1 MNLATLRHSLLLGD
15 EVAMFVWRDFLSS
28 PVASYYMEQ
37 LFASPDNVV
46 DLLRLV
52 ACKRSFDIFKTIYL
66 GIKQRYSAFD
76 SQVEKNSQRF
86 RSILVQ
92 LINSEYID
100 NFSLFIQYLT
110 SHNQLKLIQGIVGVT
125 DQSRRNVFH
134 LAAIWSPNSGLFD
147 LINAIKD
154 DRGVLTHLNQCDAY
168 GKTPLYYF
176 SIQCKDDESIA
187 AVMQLLC
194 SIGIDFAIKHFFKKH
209 CRTNHSGVSHSCFD
223 VLSQMHQK
231 AFFKCLLEDYF
242 FVSDNR
248 DSHIDYQSII
258 DEIELK
264 NLSAVIQQL
273 PALKKQHNLVESRL
287 SALLE
292 ELSQSKICH
301 STDASTQKKCKWYD
315 LFSVFDRSSLE
326 SPSAGCELTSMCKV
340 SENVSDDPRSV
351 ANFPV

>member
-1 MNLATLRHSLLLGD
+1 MHNVRNARNDEMVLSVWQDFSINQYFFSLLCENPNQIVGLLGLIGHSTS
-15 EVAMFVWRDFLSS
+15 FVVF
-28 PVASYYMEQ
+28 E
-37 LFASPDNVV
+37 
-46 DLLRLV
+46 
-52 ACKRSFDIFKTIYL
+52 TIYSD
-66 GIKQRYSAFD
+66 IKRQNYGSFHG
-76 SQVEKNSQRF
+76 QVETNPQRF

-92 LINSEYID
+92 LINSECID
-100 NFSLFIQYLT
+100 NFSSFIQYLT

-134 LAAIWSPNSGLFD
+134 LAAIWSPHSGLFD

-154 DRGVLTHLNQCDAY
+154 DRSALTHLNQCDAY

-258 DEIELK
+258 DVIELK

-292 ELSQSKICH
+292 ELSQSKTSTSAKRKYYHFFPSFNQFVFQSH
-301 STDASTQKKCKWYD
+301 SSFRDSTVIARGSVKTTDHLYP
-315 LFSVFDRSSLE
+315 L
-326 SPSAGCELTSMCKV
+326 
-340 SENVSDDPRSV
+340 
-351 ANFPV
+351 